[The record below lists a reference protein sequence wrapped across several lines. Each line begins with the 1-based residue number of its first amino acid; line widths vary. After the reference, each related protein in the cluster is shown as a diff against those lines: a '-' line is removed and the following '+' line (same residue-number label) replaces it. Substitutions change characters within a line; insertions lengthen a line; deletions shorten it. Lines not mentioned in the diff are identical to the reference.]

1 LYQETEG
8 LPYFVIEYLAAFSG
22 PDREPELEETT
33 ANDWPMPGSV
43 RDLLQNRLN
52 LVSQTGQQLLQTAAA
67 VGRTFDDELL
77 RLASGRSE
85 EETVTVLDE
94 LSGRGL
100 LVERKIEPKES
111 ASLTSRRS
119 LFDFSHNKLRD
130 LVYEETSLVR
140 RRLLHRRLAEV
151 LAAEARRNPQPAAVA
166 GQIAGHYQLAG
177 REREA
182 AAAFQQAGDYA
193 HSLYANQEA
202 LAHYQAALALGNPE
216 TSTLHEACGDLQT
229 LLGNYRQALNSYETA
244 AAQAGQ
250 QNLGRLEHK
259 LGQVYRR
266 QGEWQAARQQL
277 KRALASYGPDGP
289 PDALAAV
296 YIDWSFVAYRQG
308 EQKQALEQ
316 AEQALSLA
324 QKCTNSFILAQT
336 HNILGILARWRGELA
351 EAVRQL
357 EQSRHLA
364 EASGQLEAQVAA
376 LNNLALTEHA
386 AGRPERALQMLKTA
400 VQLCVTYGDRHRE
413 AALYNNLADLLY
425 ALGQDEEAMVHL
437 KQSVTIYAELGRV
450 QGEWQPEIWKM
461 TEW

>member
-1 LYQETEG
+1 
-8 LPYFVIEYLAAFSG
+8 
-22 PDREPELEETT
+22 
-33 ANDWPMPGSV
+33 
-43 RDLLQNRLN
+43 
-52 LVSQTGQQLLQTAAA
+52 
-67 VGRTFDDELL
+67 
-77 RLASGRSE
+77 
-85 EETVTVLDE
+85 
-94 LSGRGL
+94 
-100 LVERKIEPKES
+100 
-111 ASLTSRRS
+111 
-119 LFDFSHNKLRD
+119 
-130 LVYEETSLVR
+130 
-140 RRLLHRRLAEV
+140 
-151 LAAEARRNPQPAAVA
+151 VA